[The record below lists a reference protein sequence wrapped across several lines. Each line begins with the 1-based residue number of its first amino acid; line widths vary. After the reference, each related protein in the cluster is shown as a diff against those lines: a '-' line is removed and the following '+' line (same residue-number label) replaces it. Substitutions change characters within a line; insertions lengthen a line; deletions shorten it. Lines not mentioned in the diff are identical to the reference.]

1 MEKIIINTAGAWKK
15 KWKKAKKRCALKVM
29 A

>member
-15 KWKKAKKRCALKVM
+15 NMEKSKKKGVH
-29 A
+29 